1 MRLTEQEFLDL
12 MSKKKVKRIILPF
25 RLPTW
30 NQILAMGI
38 WQRKKIRDLIK
49 GAIISIYTTRRKD
62 SAIVMDDQSRPV
74 LTDSWLQEYYR
85 TIAPN
90 SSKKYLNRKRSQK
103 GKKQ

>member
-38 WQRKKIRDLIK
+38 KQRRNMNVT
-49 GAIISIYTTRRKD
+49 IS
-62 SAIVMDDQSRPV
+62 
-74 LTDSWLQEYYR
+74 
-85 TIAPN
+85 
-90 SSKKYLNRKRSQK
+90 
-103 GKKQ
+103 